1 MRMRNP
7 SHPGDLIRLSMEA
20 KGWTAME
27 CAVRLGVARPMLS
40 RVLNGRARVS
50 PALALALER
59 IGWSDADH
67 WLRMQAS
74 YDLARADSERV
85 PT

>member
-7 SHPGDLIRLSMEA
+7 SHPGELVRGGMEA
-20 KGWTAME
+20 KGWTATE
-27 CAVRLGVARPMLS
+27 CAARLGVARPMLS
-40 RVLNGRARVS
+40 RVLNGRAGVS

-74 YDLARADSERV
+74 YDLARADNERV

>member
-7 SHPGDLIRLSMEA
+7 SHPDEPIRISMEA
-20 KGWTAME
+20 KGWMATAW
-27 CAVRLGVARPMLS
+27 AARLGVAWPTLS

-59 IGWSDADH
+59 TGWSDADH

-74 YDLARADSERV
+74 YDLARARAVEAA
-85 PT
+85 

>member
-7 SHPGDLIRLSMEA
+7 SHPGELIRISMEA
-20 KGWTAME
+20 KGWTATE
-27 CAVRLGVARPMLS
+27 CAARPTLS

-50 PALALALER
+50 PMLALALER

-74 YDLARADSERV
+74 YDLARARAGEAA
-85 PT
+85 

>member
-1 MRMRNP
+1 MVIHYDWSEP
-7 SHPGDLIRLSMEA
+7 A
-20 KGWTAME
+20 
-27 CAVRLGVARPMLS
+27 

-74 YDLARADSERV
+74 YDLASADNERI

>member
-7 SHPGDLIRLSMEA
+7 SHPGELIRISMEA
-20 KGWTAME
+20 KGWTATE
-27 CAVRLGVARPMLS
+27 CAARLGVARPTLS
-40 RVLNGRARVS
+40 RMLNGRARVS
-50 PALALALER
+50 PMLALALER

-74 YDLARADSERV
+74 YDLARADNERV

>member
-7 SHPGDLIRLSMEA
+7 SHPGELIRISMEA
-20 KGWTAME
+20 KGWTATE
-27 CAVRLGVARPMLS
+27 CAARLGVARPTLS

-74 YDLARADSERV
+74 YDLARARAAEAA
-85 PT
+85 